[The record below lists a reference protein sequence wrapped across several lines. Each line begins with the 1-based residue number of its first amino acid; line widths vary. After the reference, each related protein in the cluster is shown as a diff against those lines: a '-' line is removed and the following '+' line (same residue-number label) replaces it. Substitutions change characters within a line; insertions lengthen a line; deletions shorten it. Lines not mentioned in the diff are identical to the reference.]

1 MKKKLDNTYNYS
13 ETLFHLITFR
23 CRQYIDSKSMI
34 GVDYDTFMILS
45 CIGSH
50 HLTHN
55 TTRGADW
62 DSVWLQSRSKKMDE
76 HYAKKKLTIFSIAN
90 IMQLPKETVRRKIEI
105 LKNKKLVSYSR
116 KIGLLPTS
124 KVEELI
130 KPFAEKEL
138 IDLSNFLQALK
149 KHKTLEPLLNLK

>member
-1 MKKKLDNTYNYS
+1 MKKKLDTHSYS

-34 GVDYDTFMILS
+34 GIDYDTFMILS
-45 CIGSH
+45 CIGAH

-55 TTRGADW
+55 TSKGADW
-62 DSVWLQSRSKKMDE
+62 DSVWVQSRPKKMEE
-76 HYAKKKLTIFSIAN
+76 HYAKKKLTIFSVAN

-105 LKNKKLVSYSR
+105 LKKKNLVSYSA

-149 KHKTLEPLLNLK
+149 KHKTLESLLNLK

>member
-1 MKKKLDNTYNYS
+1 MKKKLDTYSYS

-23 CRQYIDSKSMI
+23 CRQYVDSKSMI
-34 GVDYDTFMILS
+34 GIDYDSFMILS
-45 CIGSH
+45 CVGAH

-55 TTRGADW
+55 TSKGADW
-62 DSVWLQSRSKKMDE
+62 DSVWIQTRSREMDK
-76 HYAKKKLTIFSIAN
+76 YFSQKRLTIFSVAS
-90 IMQLPKETVRRKIEI
+90 IMQLPKETVRRKVEK
-105 LKNKKLVSYSR
+105 LKKKKLVSYSS

-138 IDLSNFLQALK
+138 IELSNFLQALK
-149 KHKTLEPLLNLK
+149 KNKTLDPLLNLK

>member
-1 MKKKLDNTYNYS
+1 MKKKLEAYS

-34 GVDYDTFMILS
+34 GIDYDTFMILS
-45 CIGSH
+45 CIGAH

-55 TTRGADW
+55 TSRGADW
-62 DSVWLQSRSKKMDE
+62 DSVWLQTRPKEMEE
-76 HYAKKKLTIFSIAN
+76 HFAKRKLTVFSIAN
-90 IMQLPKETVRRKIEI
+90 IMHLPKETVRRKVEI
-105 LKNKKLVSYSR
+105 LKKKKLISYSG

-138 IDLSNFLQALK
+138 VDLSNFLQALK
-149 KHKTLEPLLNLK
+149 KNKTLEPLLNLK

>member
-1 MKKKLDNTYNYS
+1 MKKNLEAYS

-23 CRQYIDSKSMI
+23 YRQYVDSKSMI
-34 GVDYDTFMILS
+34 GIEYDSFMILS
-45 CIGSH
+45 CIGAH

-55 TTRGADW
+55 TSRGADW
-62 DSVWLQSRSKKMDE
+62 DSVWVQTRPKEMNE
-76 HYAKKKLTIFSIAN
+76 HYGRKKLTIFSVAN

-105 LKNKKLVSYSR
+105 LKKKKLISYSG
-116 KIGLLPTS
+116 KLGLLPTS
-124 KVEELI
+124 KVEEVI

-149 KHKTLEPLLNLK
+149 KHKALEPILNLK

>member
-1 MKKKLDNTYNYS
+1 MKKKLEAYS

-34 GVDYDTFMILS
+34 GIDYDTFMILS

-55 TTRGADW
+55 TSRGADW
-62 DSVWLQSRSKKMDE
+62 DSVWIQTRPKEMNE
-76 HYAKKKLTIFSIAN
+76 HYSRKKLTIFSVAN
-90 IMQLPKETVRRKIEI
+90 ILQLPKETVRRKIEI
-105 LKNKKLVSYSR
+105 LKKKKLISHSG
-116 KIGLLPTS
+116 KTGLLPTS
-124 KVEELI
+124 KVEEVI

-138 IDLSNFLQALK
+138 IELSYFLQALK
-149 KHKTLEPLLNLK
+149 KHKALEPLLNLK

>member
-1 MKKKLDNTYNYS
+1 MKKKLDTYSYS

-23 CRQYIDSKSMI
+23 CRQYVDSKSMI
-34 GVDYDTFMILS
+34 GIDYDSFMILS
-45 CIGSH
+45 CIGAH

-55 TTRGADW
+55 TTKGADW
-62 DSVWLQSRSKKMDE
+62 DSVWTQTRAKETEE
-76 HYAKKKLTIFSIAN
+76 HFGRKKLTIFSVAS

-105 LKNKKLVSYSR
+105 LKKKKLISYSS

-138 IDLSNFLQALK
+138 IELSNFLQALK
-149 KHKTLEPLLNLK
+149 KHKALDPLLNLK

>member
-1 MKKKLDNTYNYS
+1 MKNKLESYG

-23 CRQYIDSKSMI
+23 CRQYTDSKSMI
-34 GVDYDTFMILS
+34 GIDYDSFMILS
-45 CIGSH
+45 CVGAH

-55 TTRGADW
+55 TSKGADW
-62 DSVWLQSRSKKMDE
+62 DSVWIQTRPKEMDK
-76 HYAKKKLTIFSIAN
+76 YFSQKRLTIFSVAS
-90 IMQLPKETVRRKIEI
+90 IMQLPKETVRRKVEK
-105 LKNKKLVSYSR
+105 LKKKKLVSYSS

-138 IDLSNFLQALK
+138 IELSNFLQALK
-149 KHKTLEPLLNLK
+149 KNKTLDPLLNLK

>member
-1 MKKKLDNTYNYS
+1 MKKKLEAYS

-34 GVDYDTFMILS
+34 GIDYDTFMILS
-45 CIGSH
+45 CIGAH

-55 TTRGADW
+55 TSKGADW
-62 DSVWLQSRSKKMDE
+62 DSVWIQTRPKEMDK
-76 HYAKKKLTIFSIAN
+76 YFSQKRLTIFSVAN
-90 IMQLPKETVRRKIEI
+90 IMQLPKETVRRKVEK
-105 LKNKKLVSYSR
+105 LKKKKLVSYSS

-138 IDLSNFLQALK
+138 VDLSNFLQALK
-149 KHKTLEPLLNLK
+149 EHKSLEPLLNLK